1 MPDQQTQPG
10 FQIGPRQTFQYS
22 HFFVDAYAMCFY
34 PFIRYGMGKRGIGA
48 AGFFALI
55 IMLLYAG
62 STRSEGML
70 IYMKAWCIFA
80 VYRRIRHDNNQHT
93 NFPGWP
99 LLTDWLIKSDRFAR
113 AAEAVLVYVIGTYI
127 SDWSDPVG
135 LFVAWGALPLAI
147 KCFIY
152 FAAYERQTEAAHN
165 AIVQMQIVQSRMGDV
180 RERRD

>member
-1 MPDQQTQPG
+1 MPGEQPPNG
-10 FQIGPRQTFQYS
+10 FPIGARQSFNYL
-22 HFFVDAYAMCFY
+22 HFFVDAYAMCFF

-62 STRSEGML
+62 STGSDDML
-70 IYMKAWCIFA
+70 LYIKAWCIFA
-80 VYRRIRHDNNQHT
+80 VYRRLRHDRQQHT
-93 NFPGWP
+93 NYPGWP

-113 AAEAVLVYVIGTYI
+113 VGEAGLVYVIGTYLYE
-127 SDWSDPVG
+127 WSAPVG
-135 LFVAWGALPLAI
+135 QFVAWGALPLAI

-165 AIVQMQIVQSRMGDV
+165 AIVQMKITQSRMGGV